1 MVITSKPDS
10 ISASLLDEIALALD
24 ATSPVLGNWYHL
36 AIKLG
41 VPRKDCW
48 NFERHSTQSPTNDL
62 FQYLETTRPQ
72 MTIKELRESLH
83 SMERN
88 DLLEYLT
95 SQDLKGN
102 VHFSRG

>member
-1 MVITSKPDS
+1 MSSQPPS
-10 ISASLLDEIALALD
+10 GSLLDEIALALD
-24 ATSPVLGNWYHL
+24 ATSPVLANWYHL

-48 NFERHSTQSPTNDL
+48 NFERHSAQSPTNDL
-62 FQYLETTRPQ
+62 FQYLEATRPL
-72 MTIKELRESLH
+72 MTLKELKETLH

-102 VHFSRG
+102 NVHF